1 MVCGRLKL
9 CEEVITIINQRYNQ
23 EEAFTEY
30 TKTVVRGVS
39 WYGSL
44 KSTVDANGLKAA
56 NQYTVRIPISADFG
70 GKTYYD
76 PIAYK
81 ALVDASNAFTLANGD
96 LVVHGEVSE
105 NDASITPKLIHD
117 SYAEVLTILAV
128 NDNRRKQ
135 RQAPHW
141 KVVGA

>member
-23 EEAFTEY
+23 AEAYTEY
-30 TKTVVRGVS
+30 VKTVIRGVS

-44 KSTVDANGLKAA
+44 KSTVDSSGLKAA
-56 NQYTVRIPISADFG
+56 NQYTVRIPLNADFD
-70 GKTYYD
+70 GKAYFD

-81 ALVDASNAFTLANGD
+81 GLDDVSNAFTLANGD

-128 NDNRRKQ
+128 NDNRKLRKE
-135 RQAPHW
+135 PHW